1 MAGQWRLAEGEAIS
15 LMLPFCRRLFFAPER
30 VVSMKRMISISSLTT
45 LFLSSMPIAL
55 AADQEAAAA
64 IDAGDTAWVLVS
76 AALVFLM
83 TPALAL
89 FYGGMVRSK
98 NVLATIMQSF
108 FVLAMISVEFV
119 LIGYTMAFGT
129 DINGFIG
136 DFSKLGLAGVGLKAM
151 EGMTIPE
158 LAFVAFQCMFAAL
171 TPALITGA
179 FAERMRFG
187 GFALLMLLWAILIY
201 NPMAHWVWG
210 GGFLAQ
216 LGALDFAGGLVI
228 HILSGV
234 SGLTICLLLGKRR
247 GYGRMAMVPH
257 NLPMTVLG
265 GALLWFGWF
274 GFNAGSALGANDLAA
289 NAFVVTQAAA
299 AAGVLGWVIPEWIR
313 SGKPTLLGAVSGSL
327 AGLVAITPAAGFVE
341 PMPSI
346 AIGLLGGA
354 VCYAAV
360 AILKEKLGYDDSLD
374 AFGIHGIGGTW
385 GSVATGL
392 WATTA
397 VNPDGA
403 NGLFYGETDLLAA
416 QIISVVAAYVLAIAG
431 SYVLYKVVDCFTPI
445 RADEAEEIAGLD
457 IVEHGERG
465 YAASVFTGAPSFEA
479 PEEAVALHHNVVW

>member
-1 MAGQWRLAEGEAIS
+1 MRKRKMAC
-15 LMLPFCRRLFFAPER
+15 F
-30 VVSMKRMISISSLTT
+30 VSAMM
-45 LFLSSMPIAL
+45 SMFVMPTAL
-55 AADQEAAAA
+55 AAETARM
-64 IDAGDTAWVLVS
+64 DAGDTAWVLVS

-98 NVLATIMQSF
+98 NVLSTIMQSF

-119 LIGYTMAFGT
+119 LFGYTMAFGP
-129 DINGFIG
+129 DVSGMIG
-136 DFSKLGLAGVGLKAM
+136 DLSKLGLAGVGMKVM
-151 EGMTIPE
+151 EGTTIPE

-179 FAERMRFG
+179 FAERMKFG
-187 GFALLMLLWAILIY
+187 AFALLMFLWAVFIY

-234 SGLTICLLLGKRR
+234 SGLTICVLLGKRR
-247 GYGRMAMVPH
+247 GYGKRAMVPH

-265 GALLWFGWF
+265 AALLWFGWF
-274 GFNAGSALGANDLAA
+274 GFNAGSALGANALAA
-289 NAFVVTQAAA
+289 NAFVVTQIAA
-299 AAGVLGWVIPEWIR
+299 AAGVLGWVLPEWMR
-313 SGKPTLLGAVSGSL
+313 SGKPTILGAVSGCV

-341 PMPSI
+341 PVPSV
-346 AIGLLGGA
+346 AIGFLGGSI
-354 VCYAAV
+354 CYLAV
-360 AILKEKLGYDDSLD
+360 AVWKERLGYDDSLD

-385 GSVATGL
+385 GAIATGL

-397 VNPDGA
+397 VNEGGA

-416 QIISVVAAYVLAIAG
+416 QLLSVLVAYVLAIAG
-431 SYVLYKVVDCFTPI
+431 SYVLYRVVNAFTSL
-445 RADEAEEIAGLD
+445 RVDEAEETAGLD

-465 YAASVFTGAPSFEA
+465 YAASIFTGVPSFTVQS
-479 PEEAVALHHNVVW
+479 EEAVFLPKEANS

>member
-1 MAGQWRLAEGEAIS
+1 MH
-15 LMLPFCRRLFFAPER
+15 
-30 VVSMKRMISISSLTT
+30 
-45 LFLSSMPIAL
+45 
-55 AADQEAAAA
+55 
-64 IDAGDTAWVLVS
+64 IDTGDTAWVLIS

-108 FVLAMISVEFV
+108 FILAMVSVEFV
-119 LIGYTMAFGT
+119 LIGYTMAFGN
-129 DINGFIG
+129 DVNGLIG
-136 DFSKLGLAGVGLKAM
+136 DLSKLGLAGVGLNILDGA
-151 EGMTIPE
+151 TIPE

-187 GFALLMLLWAILIY
+187 GFALLMLLWAILLY

-210 GGFLAQ
+210 GGFLAK

-234 SGLTICLLLGKRR
+234 SGLTICLLLGKRH
-247 GYGRMAMVPH
+247 GYGKRAMVPH

-265 GALLWFGWF
+265 AALLWFGWF

-299 AAGVLGWVIPEWIR
+299 AAGVLGWVIPEWMR
-313 SGKPTLLGAVSGSL
+313 SGKPTILGAVSGSI

-341 PMPSI
+341 PLP
-346 AIGLLGGA
+346 AIIIGIIGGA
-354 VCYAAV
+354 VCYGAV
-360 AILKEKLGYDDSLD
+360 AVLKEKMGYDDSLD

-397 VNPDGA
+397 VNADGA
-403 NGLFYGETDLLAA
+403 NGLFYGETDLLTA
-416 QIISVVAAYVLAIAG
+416 QIISVVVAYALAIGG
-431 SYVLYKVVDCFTPI
+431 SYVLYKIVDSLTAL
-445 RADEAEEIAGLD
+445 RADEGEESAGLD

-465 YAASVFTGAPSFEA
+465 YAVSVLTGAPSNNYWGFA
-479 PEEAVALHHNVVW
+479 PNPSRGNNFPCTPQ

>member
-1 MAGQWRLAEGEAIS
+1 MRRVPLLLAFLGGVFLYNPSCMAAE
-15 LMLPFCRRLFFAPER
+15 
-30 VVSMKRMISISSLTT
+30 SSVD
-45 LFLSSMPIAL
+45 P
-55 AADQEAAAA
+55 
-64 IDAGDTAWVLVS
+64 GDTAWVLIS
-76 AALVFLM
+76 AALVFIM

-98 NVLATIMQSF
+98 NVLSTIMQSF
-108 FVLAMISVEFV
+108 FILAMISVEFV
-119 LIGYTMAFGT
+119 LIGYTMAFGP

-179 FAERMRFG
+179 FAERMKFG

-234 SGLTICLLLGKRR
+234 SGLTICILLGKRK
-247 GYGRMAMVPH
+247 GYGKKAIVPH
-257 NLPMTVLG
+257 NIPMTVLG
-265 GALLWFGWF
+265 AAFLWFGWF

-299 AAGVLGWVIPEWIR
+299 AAGVLGWVLPEWIR
-313 SGKPTLLGAVSGSL
+313 SGKPTILGAVSGSI
-327 AGLVAITPAAGFVE
+327 AGLVAITPAAGFVA
-341 PMPSI
+341 PLP
-346 AIGLLGGA
+346 AILIGIIGGA
-354 VCYAAV
+354 ICYGAV
-360 AILKEKLGYDDSLD
+360 AILKEKMGYDDSLD
-374 AFGIHGIGGTW
+374 AFGIHGLGGTW
-385 GSVATGL
+385 GSIATGL
-392 WATTA
+392 WATTT
-397 VNPDGA
+397 VNPAGA
-403 NGLFYGETDLLAA
+403 NGLFYGETHLLFA
-416 QIISVVAAYVLAIAG
+416 QVISTLVAYALAIAG
-431 SYVLYKVVDCFTPI
+431 SYILFKIVNFITSI
-445 RADEAEEIAGLD
+445 RVDEAEEIAGLD

-465 YAASVFTGAPSFEA
+465 YATSVFTGSASLGASDESIFFK
-479 PEEAVALHHNVVW
+479 N

>member
-1 MAGQWRLAEGEAIS
+1 MKKKVTVPLLSTLSLLAMPTVMAAEPESAIN
-15 LMLPFCRRLFFAPER
+15 
-30 VVSMKRMISISSLTT
+30 
-45 LFLSSMPIAL
+45 
-55 AADQEAAAA
+55 
-64 IDAGDTAWVLVS
+64 AGDTAWVLIS
-76 AALVFLM
+76 AALVFVM

-98 NVLATIMQSF
+98 NVLATIMQSMF
-108 FVLAMISVEFV
+108 ILAMISVEFV
-119 LIGYTMAFGT
+119 LIGYTMAFGP
-129 DINGFIG
+129 DVPGLIG
-136 DFSKLGLAGVGLKAM
+136 DFSKIGLAGVGMKVM
-151 EGMTIPE
+151 EGATIPE

-187 GFALLMLLWAILIY
+187 AFAVLMLLWAVLIY

-234 SGLTICLLLGKRR
+234 SGLTICILLGKRR
-247 GYGRMAMVPH
+247 GYGKSAMVPH

-265 GALLWFGWF
+265 ATLLWFGWF
-274 GFNAGSALGANDLAA
+274 GFNAGSALGANELAA

-299 AAGVLGWVIPEWIR
+299 AAGVLGWVVPEWIR
-313 SGKPTLLGAVSGSL
+313 SGKPTILGAVSGCL

-341 PMPSI
+341 PLPSI
-346 AIGLLGGA
+346 AIGLIGGA
-354 VCYAAV
+354 VCYGAV
-360 AILKEKLGYDDSLD
+360 AVLKERLGYDDSLD
-374 AFGIHGIGGTW
+374 AFGVHGIGGTW
-385 GSVATGL
+385 GSIATGL

-403 NGLFYGETDLLAA
+403 DGLFYGGSDLLVA
-416 QIISVVAAYVLAIAG
+416 QVISVIAAYVLAIVG
-431 SYVLYKVVDCFTPI
+431 SYVLYKLVSLFTKI
-445 RADEAEEIAGLD
+445 RADETEEIAGLD

-465 YAASVFTGAPSFEA
+465 YAASVFTGAPSFAA
-479 PEEAVALHHNVVW
+479 PEEAAELQHSMAVM